1 MFFIAALAFL
11 YFKVFRNQSS
21 QDVFEFYQIHISS
34 VTVLLI
40 LITLLL
46 MLVNWALE
54 AQKWRL
60 ILSRSY
66 KLTFL
71 QSLKAIFSGNTTG
84 IFTPNRL
91 GAFIGR
97 VLHLPEGYRAEGTV
111 TTWVGNA
118 AQFVATLLFGS
129 IGAFCYY
136 VNDTF
141 QWNFD
146 TNFSLIRSS
155 FFYVSLLVA
164 LGAVFGYFLSGYVVK
179 WISQINFL
187 SKFLDNL
194 EQVNSFSFSQL
205 TLYLT
210 LSIVRYLV
218 FILQFFT
225 LFKAFNIILPFFDV
239 FVYVGVLYLAIAFL
253 PTLFGKLGVR
263 ESVLIVLLAHLPYS
277 ELQIISASFTLW
289 LINTILPALI
299 GSFLILNLK
308 RKE

>member
-1 MFFIAALAFL
+1 
-11 YFKVFRNQSS
+11 
-21 QDVFEFYQIHISS
+21 
-34 VTVLLI
+34 
-40 LITLLL
+40 